1 MSSCKLMIVRIDHS
15 QSNILF
21 VFCYNWSILTTA
33 SYNYGWQNY
42 RIGLISL
49 ILIFVIPK
57 FSEFIWMRIKNF
69 LIKYQR
75 YLKITAWTRHQF
87 SQTIKY
93 HWYVIQ
99 RNMLI
104 EKNIVV
110 TTIKVTTTQVLY
122 VELMY
127 IVELFYNDC
136 NYKIIYTTTLSLDI
150 KFV

>member
-1 MSSCKLMIVRIDHS
+1 
-15 QSNILF
+15 
-21 VFCYNWSILTTA
+21 
-33 SYNYGWQNY
+33 
-42 RIGLISL
+42 
-49 ILIFVIPK
+49 
-57 FSEFIWMRIKNF
+57 
-69 LIKYQR
+69 
-75 YLKITAWTRHQF
+75 
-87 SQTIKY
+87 
-93 HWYVIQ
+93 
-99 RNMLI
+99 MLI